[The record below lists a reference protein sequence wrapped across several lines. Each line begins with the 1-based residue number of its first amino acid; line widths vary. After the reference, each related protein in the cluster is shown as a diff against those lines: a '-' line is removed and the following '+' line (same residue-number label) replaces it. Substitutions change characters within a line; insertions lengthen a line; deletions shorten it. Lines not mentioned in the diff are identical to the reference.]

1 VPFVLLISNDND
13 VDKGSD
19 LLLSAEDGTMRH
31 SSLSESER
39 TRNWKELYIAA
50 LFESDKTIIP
60 EKISE
65 AQRAIRL
72 RRRQLLEEPGC
83 DAQERQALDN
93 ALFSLQALRPCL
105 AIPRNAAA

>member
-1 VPFVLLISNDND
+1 
-13 VDKGSD
+13 
-19 LLLSAEDGTMRH
+19 MRH
-31 SSLSESER
+31 SSPSESEG

-72 RRRQLLEEPGC
+72 LRRQLLEKPGC

-93 ALFSLQALRPCL
+93 ALFSLQALRACL
-105 AIPRNAAA
+105 AIPTNAAA

>member
-1 VPFVLLISNDND
+1 
-13 VDKGSD
+13 
-19 LLLSAEDGTMRH
+19 MRH
-31 SSLSESER
+31 SSLSER
-39 TRNWKELYIAA
+39 NQNWKELYIAA

-72 RRRQLLEEPGC
+72 RRRQLLEKPGC

-93 ALFSLQALRPCL
+93 ALFSLQALRACL
-105 AIPRNAAA
+105 AIPTNAAA